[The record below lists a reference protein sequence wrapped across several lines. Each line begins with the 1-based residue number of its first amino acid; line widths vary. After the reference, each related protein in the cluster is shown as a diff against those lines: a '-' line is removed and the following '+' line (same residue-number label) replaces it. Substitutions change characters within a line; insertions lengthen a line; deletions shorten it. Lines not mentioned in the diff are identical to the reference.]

1 MTFEFKVIIFLLASI
16 CFVWVSRFSLRNF
29 HSHGFYRFFAWE
41 AILVL
46 FLLNVNYWFIDPFSL
61 SQIFS
66 WIFLL
71 ISIILIIRAVQL
83 FQGKGKIESERND
96 PSLVGI
102 EKTTEL
108 VTTGIYHY
116 IRHPFYC
123 SLLFLGWGIFL
134 KHISWV
140 GICLASITTI
150 LITITAKKEEVEN
163 IHFFGEEYQLYM
175 KQTKMFVPFIF

>member
-1 MTFEFKVIIFLLASI
+1 MTFEYQAIIFVLASI
-16 CFVWVSRFSLRNF
+16 GIIWVSRSSLRNF

-41 AILVL
+41 AILIL
-46 FLLNVNYWFIDPFSL
+46 FLINVGYWFLDPFSL
-61 SQIFS
+61 SQILS
-66 WIFLL
+66 WIFLF
-71 ISIILIIRAVQL
+71 ISLVLIIRGVQL
-83 FQGKGKIESERND
+83 FRGKGKIESERND

-116 IRHPFYC
+116 IRHPFYS

-134 KHISWV
+134 KHVSWV
-140 GICLASITTI
+140 GIYLASITTI
-150 LITITAKKEEVEN
+150 LITVTAKKEEVEN
-163 IHFFGEEYQLYM
+163 TRFFGEEYQLYM

>member
-1 MTFEFKVIIFLLASI
+1 MTFEYKATIFVLASI
-16 CFVWVSRFSLRNF
+16 GIIWVSRSSLRNF

-46 FLLNVNYWFIDPFSL
+46 FLINVNYWFLVPFSL
-61 SQIFS
+61 RQIFS

-71 ISIILIIRAVQL
+71 ISLFLIIRGVQL
-83 FQGKGKIESERND
+83 FRGKGKIENVRND

-116 IRHPFYC
+116 IRHPFYG
-123 SLLFLGWGIFL
+123 SLLLLGWGIFL
-134 KHISWV
+134 KHVSWV
-140 GICLASITTI
+140 GICLALITTI
-150 LITITAKKEEVEN
+150 LLTITAKKEEVEN

-175 KQTKMFVPFIF
+175 KHTKMFVPYIF